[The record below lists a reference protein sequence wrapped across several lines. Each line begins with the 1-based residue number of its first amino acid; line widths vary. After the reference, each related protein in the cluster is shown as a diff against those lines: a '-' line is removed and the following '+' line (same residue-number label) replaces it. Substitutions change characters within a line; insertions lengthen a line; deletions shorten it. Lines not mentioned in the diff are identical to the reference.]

1 MDPFLPPIWDGP
13 GVKLNILSEQ
23 TPDKSL
29 DTNVKSVARIGVN
42 GRDTPSQHP
51 SSLSHGRC
59 MPTTLSP
66 SLHQLIHP
74 DQMESW
80 IGEGKHAVFSEAL
93 IKDESWRGGDRRSR
107 AIWLM
112 PGGGVGVGEGGTSHR
127 ASAERPSGCF
137 RVGTHEQLI
146 FQDPSPM

>member
-1 MDPFLPPIWDGP
+1 MVAARPPACP
-13 GVKLNILSEQ
+13 
-23 TPDKSL
+23 
-29 DTNVKSVARIGVN
+29 
-42 GRDTPSQHP
+42 
-51 SSLSHGRC
+51 
-59 MPTTLSP
+59 P

-80 IGEGKHAVFSEAL
+80 IGHGKHAVFSEAL
-93 IKDESWRGGDRRSR
+93 IKDESWEGGDRRSW

-146 FQDPSPM
+146 FQDPSPV